1 MENASNALLIAGG
14 VLIGILILSL
24 AVYLFTSFGTTSA
37 EINQRKA
44 RQQIVEFN
52 TQYTVYANREDLTI
66 YDIITVANMAN
77 QNNSQYS
84 YVNNFTTDYEI
95 SIYLDSQRIDNKS
108 QDEFDTLMQESLGN
122 NQKYKSGTPEYYSET
137 SGRIKSLRFNKIT

>member
-37 EINQRKA
+37 EINQRNA